1 MQTFDLRSIRDGWET
16 DVDGALVEVTNARF
30 DQGAIRATLTVRR
43 DGALIHR
50 NTVNLTS
57 ARARNKTSAELT
69 EKGVTVEDQVLV
81 AFDEACRQPRGRTT
95 NKSGAN
101 FVPSGEAV
109 DLRELEAKVGRWLLI
124 RDAALLPVF
133 TGAVL
138 AHRLGGES
146 VWLLIVAPPG
156 ATKSELLR
164 TLYGHPSVYPLSE
177 LTARTF
183 ASGLD
188 SAGGDPSLLTRLDDQ
203 ILVLKDLTTVL
214 EMARDERQ
222 SIFAQLREIYDGRF
236 DKAWGTGREI
246 HWEGRLGFLAGVTPI
261 IDRHHA
267 ALSVLGE
274 RFTLLRP
281 ITANREQLA
290 RQALEIADHTEQMR
304 SELAHAMQNFL
315 ASRQDR
321 VPFVSAEIR
330 DSLAR
335 VADFVTR
342 ARSGVVRDG
351 RQRDIDYAPEPEA
364 PTRFAK
370 VMYSLASGIAVAH
383 DNDEVGSRELTLV
396 LRVALDCLP
405 VIRRRVIAALVAG
418 TITDDG
424 SILSTTRISGAAQ
437 FSTVSIRRALE
448 DLQALEVVRGHKS
461 GQGKAD
467 EWELDEQWVPV
478 FQALTD
484 PDAPSYFSGTPLG
497 VDESEDGAD
506 GFSVTVPEMW
516 EGSAEEDSAGFDGA
530 DERDVAE
537 RFGEMAPGSPA
548 LTAYTKVKPSAVN
561 PPGHSDPGWEVKV

>member
-1 MQTFDLRSIRDGWET
+1 
-16 DVDGALVEVTNARF
+16 VDGALVEVTSARF
-30 DQGAIRATLTVRR
+30 DQGLIRATLTVRR
-43 DGALIHR
+43 DGVLLHR

-57 ARARNKTSAELT
+57 ARARNKTLAELN
-69 EKGVTVEDQVLV
+69 EKGIKVDEQVLV
-81 AFDEACRQPRGRTT
+81 AFDEACRQPRPRMAG
-95 NKSGAN
+95 KSEVS

-109 DLRELEAKVGRWLLI
+109 DLSGLKAKVGRWLLI

-146 VWLLIVAPPG
+146 VWLMMVAPPG

-188 SAGGDPSLLTRLDDQ
+188 SASGDPSLLSRLDNQ

-281 ITANREQLA
+281 ITANREELA
-290 RQALEIADHTEQMR
+290 RQAIETADHTEQMR
-304 SELAHAMQNFL
+304 SELVHAMQNFL

-321 VPFVSAEIR
+321 VPVVGAEIR
-330 DSLAR
+330 HSLAR

-370 VMYSLASGIAVAH
+370 VLYSLASGIAVAQ
-383 DNDEVGSRELTLV
+383 DTDEVGDRELTLV

-424 SILSTTRISGAAQ
+424 TVLSTTKISGATQ
-437 FSTVSIRRALE
+437 FSTASIRRALE
-448 DLQALEVVRGHKS
+448 DLQALEVVRGHKA

-467 EWELDEQWVPV
+467 EWELDERWVPV

-484 PDAPSYFSGTPLG
+484 PGAPSYFSGTPIG
-497 VDESEDGAD
+497 SDEDEGQPGS
-506 GFSVTVPEMW
+506 FSVTVPEMS
-516 EGSAEEDSAGFDGA
+516 EGLAGEVNAGSDDAAEST
-530 DERDVAE
+530 VSE
-537 RFGEMAPGSPA
+537 RFGEMATGSPA
-548 LTAYTKVKPSAVN
+548 LTAYTEVRPSAT
-561 PPGHSDPGWEVKV
+561 DPQRHFDDGWEVKV